1 MAQHTQTIRRQFA
14 DELLSVFGHFLG
26 LALKGLRID
35 LDFGS
40 RSEPLPSNMVVG
52 NGHEASSNLKT
63 FLIFSA

>member
-14 DELLSVFGHFLG
+14 DELLSVFGHFVG
-26 LALKGLRID
+26 LALKALRID

-52 NGHEASSNLKT
+52 NEASSNLKT

>member
-1 MAQHTQTIRRQFA
+1 MAKHSQTIQIQSNWPTNC
-14 DELLSVFGHFLG
+14 LSVFGHFVG
-26 LALKGLRID
+26 LVLKGLRID

-52 NGHEASSNLKT
+52 NEASSNLKT